1 MAALRFFF
9 YLLMKPATLGM
20 TFLGVCGI
28 FAPCINPDKWWIPA
42 LSGLFMPGIILVNL
56 YLLVFWG
63 IHKKWWIILPF
74 ITIISN
80 HQFFSG
86 MFQSP
91 WKQDIPYAPKD
102 EITIASYN
110 VEGFYWI
117 ARNIKYNIKKLVED
131 NHIDILCIQEH
142 CEESHLD
149 SITIQ
154 QKFGLPNMCVF

>member
-20 TFLGVCGI
+20 TFLGACGI

-42 LSGLFMPGIILVNL
+42 LSGLFMPGIILANL
-56 YLLVFWG
+56 YLLVFWC

-91 WKQDIPYAPKD
+91 WKQDIPYVPKD

-117 ARNIKYNIKKLVED
+117 ARNIK
-131 NHIDILCIQEH
+131 
-142 CEESHLD
+142 
-149 SITIQ
+149 
-154 QKFGLPNMCVF
+154 

>member
-20 TFLGVCGI
+20 TLLGVCGI

-42 LSGLFMPGIILVNL
+42 LSGLFMPGIILANL

-91 WKQDIPYAPKD
+91 WKQDIPYVPKD

-117 ARNIKYNIKKLVED
+117 ARNIKYKK
-131 NHIDILCIQEH
+131 ISRRQ
-142 CEESHLD
+142 SH
-149 SITIQ
+149 
-154 QKFGLPNMCVF
+154 

>member
-20 TFLGVCGI
+20 TLLGVCGI

-42 LSGLFMPGIILVNL
+42 LSGLFMPGIILANL

-91 WKQDIPYAPKD
+91 WKQDIPYVPKD

-117 ARNIKYNIKKLVED
+117 ARNIKYNIKKSDYPFMHLLYSQLLVCQRVCLQ
-131 NHIDILCIQEH
+131 NTVCLIC
-142 CEESHLD
+142 
-149 SITIQ
+149 
-154 QKFGLPNMCVF
+154 K